1 MTCFFGPAGY
11 ARQFRD
17 VRARVAQQA
26 RCALSSTCVRLHVCQ
41 VLGLSLGSDV
51 TMRFHPPSPLSYNS
65 GGYMTGDAAAEE
77 APSPPLTPV
86 DVRLPQRSLYV
97 LTGDAR
103 WKWRHEIVRAV
114 ADEVDGVTVP
124 RRFRASVTLRGIS
137 PRWLPSSTTA

>member
-1 MTCFFGPAGY
+1 
-11 ARQFRD
+11 
-17 VRARVAQQA
+17 
-26 RCALSSTCVRLHVCQ
+26 VCQ

-65 GGYMTGDAAAEE
+65 GGYMMGDAAAEV
-77 APSPPLTPV
+77 PSPQLAPV

-114 ADEVDGVTVP
+114 ADEVDGAMVP
-124 RRFRASVTLRGIS
+124 RRFRASVTLRGIA
-137 PRWLPSSTTA
+137 PRWLPSTTPAA